1 MSILMLMNM
10 NREFYY
16 FKKIDEFKK
25 LLLETDKYILGQEYE
40 TQPWTNLSKLTL
52 PIRRTLCRNEL
63 VFDIDAKNW
72 DKCYL
77 QAKYLEETFNKF
89 SIPFLRYSSGNWLH
103 YHIFIDGINDECLIK
118 ILVDY
123 SKYKNYEKI
132 TTEGLRKFLKEL
144 KIGLFDFILKQTK
157 KVKGA
162 KIDEQIVRAERH
174 MIRFEGAKNEKTG
187 YYKSLL
193 LELPKEQPKIQQEDI
208 VLPKKIELWHVDDEF
223 WYVVYMNFVKNKYI
237 SFSGLKTEVET
248 IPNNISS
255 TNDVISWIELIL
267 QNSFTDGRKRLIDL
281 VILPYLLNVKK
292 ISQEEALKICF
303 DWVQKCHALNPL
315 KLRNKIMNENDI
327 LKYINYKIKH
337 VLRYGLKPLSF
348 KNLSTHFNDCDELKN
363 LLKFMNMK
371 QQSITL

>member
-1 MSILMLMNM
+1 M

-25 LLLETDKYILGQEYE
+25 LLLEIDKYILGQEYE
-40 TQPWTNLSKLTL
+40 NQPWTFLFNLKF
-52 PIRRTLCRNEL
+52 PIRRTLCINEL
-63 VFDIDAKNW
+63 VFDIDARNW
-72 DKCYL
+72 EKCHL
-77 QAKYLEETFNKF
+77 QAKYLEDTFNKF
-89 SIPFLRYSSGNWLH
+89 NIPFLRYTSGNWLH

-123 SKYKNYEKI
+123 SESKNYGKI
-132 TTEGLRKFLKEL
+132 TTKDLRKFLKEL

-162 KIDEQIVRAERH
+162 KIDEQIVKAERH
-174 MIRFEGAKNEKTG
+174 MIRFEGARNEKTG

-193 LELPKEQPKIQQEDI
+193 LELPKEQPKIKQEDI
-208 VLPKKIELWHVDDEF
+208 ILPKKIELWNVPDKLWF
-223 WYVVYMNFVKNKYI
+223 YVYMNFVRKNI
-237 SFSGLKTEVET
+237 FLERKTELT
-248 IPNNISS
+248 SNISINNS
-255 TNDVISWIELIL
+255 NNERTNTIYWIELIL

-292 ISQEEALKICF
+292 LSQEEALKICF
-303 DWVQKCHALNPL
+303 DWALKCHALNPL

-348 KNLSTHFNDCDELKN
+348 KNLSKHFNDCDELKN
-363 LLKFMNMK
+363 LLKFAN
-371 QQSITL
+371 IN